1 MVDGLPPPWVGVAD
15 PSLGFGKVTMGYPT
29 GLLGLLGYHYFLLS
43 QLRDLGQKNRGDDVD
58 IEDVIRTNIKKRQQ
72 HDEIMILGL
81 RSWMMVFVFS
91 CFFSVFPDYIIHYD
105 SIKLDSWDF
114 EFVAGKGNLDK
125 EKRYEF
131 VIT

>member
-29 GLLGLLGYHYFLLS
+29 GLLGLLAYHYFLLS

-105 SIKLDSWDF
+105 SIKLDR
-114 EFVAGKGNLDK
+114 EFQLGL
-125 EKRYEF
+125 R
-131 VIT
+131 ICRR